1 MIIDP
6 MLRQIAWP
14 SGIHQASQLLEAK
27 ETRREMW
34 TVGRVIQGLQR
45 RPLLGGAVVL
55 FLLLCAFSTVFGT
68 ATGLANFRDVD
79 YPDSSDLLRISEF
92 ARLGHIYPD
101 GNRPPYMVSLYGP
114 LTYVLLSIP
123 YRVAQAVGITPQ
135 VLVRL
140 GVVGAV
146 CLCVLL
152 IFLISKRLYN
162 SRSIA
167 SLCAL
172 FAVSGL
178 GLGHWTTQIRGD
190 FPALALSLLS
200 VYWFLLKNGRPQ
212 TVGSAICAGLAP
224 LVKQTFFA
232 APIAIVGWLIYKR
245 RYKEA
250 ALWATGVGLTVA
262 GGYGIVWW
270 REPLMVQT
278 MAALRHPVVEY
289 PHAIAFILD
298 AIAQPVVPFAVLGA
312 VLAIGKLADRLLLVF
327 YCVAAWLVAIL
338 VIPQVGSNIN
348 YFWEP
353 LFASSVLA
361 GAGLSEL
368 QRKVNRTP
376 ILSTAILL
384 ILLLWSF
391 VPMMHKQLSFLSLTY
406 SNMTHRQVRKAR
418 WESFASLVS
427 GRRLLSTSP
436 DITVLSSIPEIPD
449 PFLNSTLERRGG
461 WDYGKVAAQIDAG
474 AYDLIVVKTGE
485 AEEPPQYN
493 VRGVRDW
500 SDGMWGALKR
510 TYGPAC
516 VFKDDKYILKD
527 ADEGDE
533 EVWLPRRGTGEI
545 LPRLSAIGCQLV
557 ATQFDYGSAVSSQT
571 Q

>member
-1 MIIDP
+1 

-27 ETRREMW
+27 KRRGEVW
-34 TVGRVIQGLQR
+34 TVESVIQALKR
-45 RPLLGGAVVL
+45 RPLLIGAVAL

-68 ATGLANFRDVD
+68 ATGLVNFRDVD
-79 YPDSSDLLRISEF
+79 YPDSSDLLRIGEF
-92 ARLGHIYPD
+92 VRSGHIYLD

-123 YRVAQAVGITPQ
+123 YRVALAFGIAPQ
-135 VLVRL
+135 MLVRL

-152 IFLISKRLYN
+152 IFLISRRLYD

-212 TVGSAICAGLAP
+212 TMGSAICAGLAP

-250 ALWATGVGLTVA
+250 ALWATGVALTVA
-262 GGYGIVWW
+262 GGYAIVWW
-270 REPLMVQT
+270 REPLMLQT
-278 MAALRHPVVEY
+278 MAALRHPILEY
-289 PHAIAFILD
+289 PHAIAFVID
-298 AIAQPVVPFAVLGA
+298 AIAQPVVLFAVLGA
-312 VLAIGKLADRLLLVF
+312 VLAMGKLADGLLFLF
-327 YCVAAWLVAIL
+327 YCVAAWLVAFLI
-338 VIPQVGSNIN
+338 IPQVGSNIN

-368 QRKVNRTP
+368 QRKATRTP
-376 ILSTAILL
+376 SLSTAILL

-391 VPMMHKQLSFLSLTY
+391 LPTLHKQLSFLSLTY
-406 SNMTHRQVRKAR
+406 SNMTQRQARKAR
-418 WESFASLVS
+418 WESFTSVVS

-436 DITVLSSIPEIPD
+436 DIAVLSSTPEIPD
-449 PFLNSTLERRGG
+449 PFLNATLERLGG
-461 WDYGKVAAQIDAG
+461 WNSGRVEAQIAEG
-474 AYDLIVVKTGE
+474 TYDLIVIKTGE
-485 AEEPPQYN
+485 AEDPQQFEI
-493 VRGVRDW
+493 RGIREW
-500 SDGMWGALKR
+500 SDGMWAALK
-510 TYGPAC
+510 TAYGPAC
-516 VFKDDKYILKD
+516 VFRDDRYVLKD
-527 ADEGDE
+527 ADEGDA
-533 EVWLPRRGTGEI
+533 EVWLPRRGAGNI
-545 LPRLSAIGCQLV
+545 LPGLLAIGCRPT
-557 ATQFDYGSAVSSQT
+557 AKQFDNGAAVSRQA